1 MAYEAYFIQSCI
13 KRWMGK
19 ELEGPERNG
28 PKILAAGC
36 EKSPVSLGYGW
47 IFPGCHL
54 QSRLKNRPSSSK
66 HFSDVE
72 LQ

>member
-1 MAYEAYFIQSCI
+1 MACEAYFIQGCI
-13 KRWMGK
+13 KRGMGK

-36 EKSPVSLGYGW
+36 ETSPMRLGYAW

-54 QSRLKNRPSSSK
+54 QSRLKNGPGSSK